1 MRIKAVISYDG
12 SRFDGFQIQKHTT
25 NTVMHHLYN
34 ALHRVG
40 IESKIVGS
48 GRTDKGVHATAQVIH
63 FDLPSYW
70 SDLERLQTRLNNTLH
85 PYIHIKRVVSAPND
99 FHARYSAKR
108 RAYRYLLKKSKP
120 SVFENAY
127 VHYVSNLDIETIKKN
142 ISLFE
147 GQHDFAYFMKT
158 GSDTKSSLRR
168 IFKTALYE
176 KDDLYVLY
184 FEGDGFLRAQ
194 IRLIMDA
201 LIKLGKG
208 ELKPE
213 QIIDQLAC
221 KERYTSTL
229 APPNGLYLCKIIY

>member
-12 SRFDGFQIQKHTT
+12 SRFDGFQIQKHTA

-34 ALHRVG
+34 ALQRVG

-63 FDLPSYW
+63 FDLPPFW
-70 SDLERLQTRLNNTLH
+70 SELERLQNLLNESLR
-85 PYIHIKRVVSAPND
+85 PYIQIKRVVKVPKE

-108 RAYRYLLKKSKP
+108 RAYRYLLKKSEP

-127 VHYVSNLDIETIKKN
+127 LHHVSNLDIEIIKRN

-147 GQHDFAYFMKT
+147 GRHDFRYFMKT
-158 GSDTKSSLRR
+158 GSDTKSSVRR

-194 IRLIMDA
+194 IRLIVGA

-221 KERYTSTL
+221 KARYTSTL